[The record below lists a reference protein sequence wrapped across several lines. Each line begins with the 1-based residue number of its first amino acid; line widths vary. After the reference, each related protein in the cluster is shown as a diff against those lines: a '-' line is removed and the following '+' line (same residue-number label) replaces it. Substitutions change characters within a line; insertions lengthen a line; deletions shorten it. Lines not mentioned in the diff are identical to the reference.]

1 MNFASCLLEAHVAIP
16 IYTVGGVTLACQ
28 QIYSLRFEL
37 GSYEELGFG
46 ALLAAEPLSSLVPS
60 DGTTPRSVLVINSSL

>member
-1 MNFASCLLEAHVAIP
+1 MNFPSCLLEAHVPIP

-37 GSYEELGFG
+37 GSYEEHGFG
-46 ALLAAEPLSSLVPS
+46 ALLAAVSRLARLSRR
-60 DGTTPRSVLVINSSL
+60 TVLHCAVFLL